1 MNSQVGSRFKRIRT
15 AAGLTQAQTARFLG
29 VDQSYVAKFEKNERQ
44 FSMDMLSKAMTLFG
58 CSLEALFSSDGIVAP
73 IPIAMRATD
82 LQDEDLDSIATI
94 NKLALNLEYM
104 GNLLGGNKG

>member
-15 AAGLTQAQTARFLG
+15 ASGFTQAQTASYLG

-44 FSMDMLSKAMTLFG
+44 FSMDMLTKAMTLFG
-58 CSLEALFSSDGIVAP
+58 CSLEALFSSDSTVAP

-82 LQDEDLDSIATI
+82 IQDEDLETIATI

-104 GNLLGGNKG
+104 EKLLEGDKG